1 MWLCVRTC
9 VRQVLKTVV
18 LDTHALLLS
27 PSGIVDT
34 VWHMAL
40 LMPKLYMELCHA
52 LMAARGQRPEL
63 IDHAPIFAD
72 AEARADRIAV
82 TKALYK
88 RVFREEPPEVYWW
101 PTAGAASG
109 GAARAGG
116 AAGAGIVGVPSRA
129 VVGLRPASAVPG
141 AAPGGVL
148 AGSAPRGGGGLAAG
162 VIFGTQL
169 ERGVGGGVG
178 AGGAGGGGVAPP
190 LPSTL
195 GQPEDPGA
203 QLALKGLKGG
213 LSPVKS
219 VTVRRP

>member
-1 MWLCVRTC
+1 
-9 VRQVLKTVV
+9 
-18 LDTHALLLS
+18 
-27 PSGIVDT
+27 

-40 LMPKLYMELCHA
+40 LMPRLYMELCHA

-72 AEARADRIAV
+72 AEAHADRIAV

-101 PTAGAASG
+101 PTAGAVSG

-116 AAGAGIVGVPSRA
+116 AAGAGIGGVPSRA
-129 VVGLRPASAVPG
+129 VVGLRPASA
-141 AAPGGVL
+141 AAGPAPSAW
-148 AGSAPRGGGGLAAG
+148 AGRGGGGLAAG

-178 AGGAGGGGVAPP
+178 AGGAGGVGVAPP

-195 GQPEDPGA
+195 GQPEGLVGL
-203 QLALKGLKGG
+203 LAPNGG
-213 LSPVKS
+213 LSSVKS